1 MELCL
6 RSLFQSRFI
15 ALLRPSL
22 GEPRRYT
29 GLQLTRSNRG
39 YPCSRR
45 SLIECMEE
53 MTVPPWREPK
63 SQPLWMSSRGASLTR
78 MVLKRWDSPDAV

>member
-1 MELCL
+1 MDGAMPPKSF
-6 RSLFQSRFI
+6 RSLFI

-22 GEPRRYT
+22 GVPRHYRS
-29 GLQLTRSNRG
+29 LQLTSSNRG

-45 SLIECMEE
+45 SLTGCMDK

-63 SQPLWMSSRGASLTR
+63 SRPLWMTLVKR
-78 MVLKRWDSPDAV
+78 VLPVVCCNRLMSML